1 MAAAAGGVMLTEE
14 EGRNLA
20 GATAY
25 DQEGQKIGE
34 VTNVYLDNTTGDP
47 QWVIVAAGLFGLSD
61 TLVPASLAHLRRPQ
75 QVAFAASKNTI
86 TSAPQIDPKGPPT
99 QAEADQLLRHY
110 GLGPGDSV
118 PSPPETSTSPP
129 ATAGPASPDPRPLII
144 EETTEGGPATR

>member
-1 MAAAAGGVMLTEE
+1 MLTQE

-20 GATAY
+20 GATAF
-25 DQEGQKIGE
+25 DQDGQKIGE
-34 VTNVYLDNTTGDP
+34 VTTVYLDNTTGDP

-61 TLVPASLAHLRRPQ
+61 TVVPASLAHMRRPQ
-75 QVAFAASKNTI
+75 EVAFAASKSTI

-99 QAEADQLLRHY
+99 AAEADQLLRHY

-118 PSPPETSTSPP
+118 PSLPEAGSTPP
-129 ATAGPASPDPRPLII
+129 AGARLANPDPRPLII